1 MHQYF
6 SDILQCGYF
15 PSDTVF
21 QCFFGIETP
30 VIRSEVHYY
39 ILNSIHI
46 YFFTNIG
53 KSRQFIKK
61 MPKFTLLCISLQN
74 LHKVLFH
81 IDINRS
87 VAGESAA
94 ALYVTG
100 EG

>member
-1 MHQYF
+1 
-6 SDILQCGYF
+6 
-15 PSDTVF
+15 
-21 QCFFGIETP
+21 
-30 VIRSEVHYY
+30 
-39 ILNSIHI
+39 
-46 YFFTNIG
+46 
-53 KSRQFIKK
+53 
-61 MPKFTLLCISLQN
+61 MPKFTLLCISFQN